1 MSSESTHTKPAE
13 ESIEVLYVQAHS
25 RKMRSLWNV
34 MEQND
39 DLRSC
44 WYPYHRGPVPS
55 WEHAAYY
62 VSKRGLKHST
72 GVWAPKGT
80 YFILIELTE
89 EKPWVV
95 GGSEE
100 ELKPIPIALTG
111 DYMRMTCLD
120 PRDENKT
127 LSFGFWHASQDDQ
140 SVNFDK
146 IDNAM
151 MVLAIAGTGLAL

>member
-1 MSSESTHTKPAE
+1 MD
-13 ESIEVLYVQAHS
+13 
-25 RKMRSLWNV
+25 RD
-34 MEQND
+34 D

-44 WYPYHRGPVPS
+44 WYPYPTGGPLSS

-72 GVWAPKGT
+72 GPWASKGT
-80 YFILIELTE
+80 YFILTELTE
-89 EKPWVV
+89 GKPWVV
-95 GGSEE
+95 GDSE
-100 ELKPIPIALTG
+100 ELKPTALTG

-140 SVNFDK
+140 SLNFDK